1 MNEFNTNRTSSKS
14 NYTLHCSPFPKS
26 EVVSRS
32 HGEAGVRRIMKTKQ
46 VEFTGIKLSWQT
58 NCWVTFL
65 IRMPNRDRS
74 FSPHSI
80 AALPLTYTFDFYEKL
95 IAHFFAT
102 FSSRDNLSKYQRIRK
117 HPSTRRLIKFEFHSL
132 GQLFTRFHPMHRPD
146 NGRPKATQAEPY
158 DWHTLPLSRSCQ
170 AVTAVARTNPI
181 KCLPHALVHHA
192 PTIRKFMYH
201 HRTHKH
207 INALRRRGKKVS
219 PNK

>member
-58 NCWVTFL
+58 NSWVAFL

-117 HPSTRRLIKFEFHSL
+117 HPSARCLIKFEFHSL

-146 NGRPKATQAEPY
+146 NGHPTNAGWAVWLTHIAIVSILSSCDRCRPHEANKMLA
-158 DWHTLPLSRSCQ
+158 SC
-170 AVTAVARTNPI
+170 ARTS
-181 KCLPHALVHHA
+181 CAHH
-192 PTIRKFMYH
+192 PEIYVPSQDTQTY
-201 HRTHKH
+201 
-207 INALRRRGKKVS
+207 
-219 PNK
+219 